1 MSVALDLSSYCTHVP
16 LMARMRLDLFTERA
30 FRLRLSR
37 MQGDDPFPP
46 AYEIPFAVG
55 KHTHWLPVPFTRTET
70 DEDVVVTTAV
80 LCIRFAKFD
89 FRFTVWTA
97 DAASLRIEIG
107 PTSGASRGLP
117 AQRTWDLEVR
127 ALAAAPQQVRCGS
140 EVLTRAD
147 GGTAPGTWSW
157 DAGRAI
163 LTVRGRAAAATAGCV
178 LAIDSLC
185 SPTKGATP

>member
-1 MSVALDLSSYCTHVP
+1 V
-16 LMARMRLDLFTERA
+16 
-30 FRLRLSR
+30 
-37 MQGDDPFPP
+37 
-46 AYEIPFAVG
+46 
-55 KHTHWLPVPFTRTET
+55 
-70 DEDVVVTTAV
+70 
-80 LCIRFAKFD
+80 
-89 FRFTVWTA
+89 A

-107 PTSGASRGLP
+107 PTSGAYRGLP

-163 LTVRGRAAAATAGCV
+163 LKVRGRPVASASGCV
-178 LAIDSLC
+178 FAMDSLR
-185 SPTKGATP
+185 SPTEGSAS